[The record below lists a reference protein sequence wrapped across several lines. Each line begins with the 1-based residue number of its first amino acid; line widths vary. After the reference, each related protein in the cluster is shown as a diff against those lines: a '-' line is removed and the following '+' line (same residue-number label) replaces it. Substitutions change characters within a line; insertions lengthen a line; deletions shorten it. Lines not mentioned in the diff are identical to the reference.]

1 MKNRVAS
8 AVEGEAVDT
17 EFDPRPGFRW
27 PVGACAVIAAPRN
40 DVWNLISSPGLV
52 PLYHPY
58 CETNP
63 VYEWPGPG
71 SHDEIHYFNGLVL
84 ERRFT
89 DWIEDAG
96 YDLEIGRPGGRT
108 STVSWRIAERDGSR
122 TTLRITVYPHG
133 LQNQPVVIRWLP
145 HFARLRPQLRRYLI
159 SVLKGLDW
167 FITRGK
173 PVQRNQFG
181 AHPWFSPSVREG
193 S

>member
-1 MKNRVAS
+1 MTDQETA
-8 AVEGEAVDT
+8 AVEGEAMDT
-17 EFDPRPGFRW
+17 RPDARPRFRW
-27 PVGACAVIAAPRN
+27 PVAAGTVIAAPRN

-52 PLYHPY
+52 SLYHPF
-58 CETNP
+58 CESNP
-63 VYEWPGPG
+63 VYEWPGAG

-89 DWIEDAG
+89 NWIEDVG
-96 YDLEIGRPGGRT
+96 YDLEIGRPGGRK
-108 STVSWRIAERDGSR
+108 STVSWRVAERDGHW

-133 LQNQPVVIRWLP
+133 LQHRSLVIRWLP
-145 HFARLRPQLRRYLI
+145 HVLRLRPQLRRYLN

-181 AHPWFSPSVREG
+181 AHPWFSPSIRED